1 MTSPPDLGAGVPD
14 CGRPCGEGPGAVL
27 LRRSLRLWLPRNWQ
41 ARADSDLP
49 LPVDLIVS
57 GRADAE
63 LLAGSRW
70 HGFSEAARQ
79 GLVLVVR
86 PS

>member
-1 MTSPPDLGAGVPD
+1 MTSPPDLGAGVTD
-14 CGRPCGEGPGAVL
+14 RGRPCGEGAGAVL

-41 ARADSDLP
+41 AHADSDLP

-57 GRADAE
+57 GSADAE
-63 LLAGSRW
+63 RLSGSRW
-70 HGFSEAARQ
+70 HVISEAARQ
-79 GLVLVVR
+79 GRVLVVR